1 MAVAAIG
8 SVALPRPSSASGPQ
22 VRLSNGL
29 VADLSPRAGAAKDRL
44 EQQLLQRERE
54 LRLERSVRKMP
65 DLTQTSEELLV
76 PGGGSSYC
84 GPVAVSNAIMGLA
97 AAGQPD
103 LLPQRPS
110 PRQAHTALVRLL
122 GSGRYM
128 GTSANAG
135 TGAAG
140 LMVGLERYLRH
151 QGYRPSLSYQGWRG
165 HPRRFATGQK
175 APSRDAMIDAF
186 AQGASVF
193 VNIGWYRPSPRVEG
207 VFRRRGGHWLT
218 LVGTGVDAT
227 GDASPHTL
235 VFHDPAPWAGPEGER
250 HFARFEALGEG
261 WLITEVGAFASE
273 GHHILSG
280 VHVKHPGDVAIVDGV
295 VTLVIGA
302 TRKAAT
308 PG

>member
-1 MAVAAIG
+1 MLTG
-8 SVALPRPSSASGPQ
+8 
-22 VRLSNGL
+22 GL
-29 VADLSPRAGAAKDRL
+29 VADFSRVAEATQARI
-44 EQQLLQRERE
+44 EQELVQRERE
-54 LRLERSVRKMP
+54 LRLQRSIRKMP
-65 DLTQTSEELLV
+65 DLTQTSADLLV

-84 GPVAVSNAIMGLA
+84 GPVAVSNAIAGLA
-97 AAGQPD
+97 AGGQRD
-103 LLPQRPS
+103 LMPERSS

-151 QGYRPSLSYQGWRG
+151 QGYRASLSYQGWRG

-175 APSRDAMIDAF
+175 APSREAMIDAF

-218 LVGTGVDAT
+218 LVGTGVDAS
-227 GDASPHTL
+227 GNASANTL

-250 HFARFEALGEG
+250 HFASFEALGEG

-302 TRKAAT
+302 TRKTAT